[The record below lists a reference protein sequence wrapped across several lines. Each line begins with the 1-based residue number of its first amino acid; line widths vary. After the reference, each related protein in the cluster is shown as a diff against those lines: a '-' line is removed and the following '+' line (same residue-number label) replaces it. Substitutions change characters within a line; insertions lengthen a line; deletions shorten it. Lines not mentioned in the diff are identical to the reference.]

1 MSTTANHMMP
11 DVSLK
16 LEHMRHYL
24 VLADVQHGQLHG
36 CAHDEESVDISNR
49 LGWLLADVFNMLVE
63 VQNTLYP
70 DGKLATTTTQGA

>member
-1 MSTTANHMMP
+1 MNGTASRTIP

-36 CAHDEESVDISNR
+36 RAHDEESVDISNR
-49 LGWLLADVFNMLVE
+49 LGWLLADVFNMLVD

-70 DGKLATTTTQGA
+70 DGRIATTTNQGV